1 MAVSSSPLARSN
13 SSEAGGLRIVS
24 AGHAA
29 FAIATIALGVITLV
43 THELTAV
50 WMPVPKWA
58 MSAHTAFVYLW
69 ALISIG
75 AGFALLWRRSALLA
89 AQLLF
94 AFSLFWVVL
103 FRLPNLFYE
112 KPLVLVGWAFGKTAI
127 MLAAAWVLCRWFAT
141 DHFPSFVFEGTG
153 LRLARALY
161 GVSLIPFGLAHF
173 MYLSATTVLIPNWLP
188 WHVGMAYVTGAA
200 FIAAGLAMIFD
211 ILGGLAAALSTL
223 QLGLFGLIVWVPRV
237 LAGNVTDFQRGEFIV
252 TFALAAAAW
261 VVADSYQGPKN
272 SGS

>member
-1 MAVSSSPLARSN
+1 MASPSLTRSDV
-13 SSEAGGLRIVS
+13 ADTGAIRIVS

-29 FAIATIALGVITLV
+29 FAIAMIALGAITLV
-43 THELTAV
+43 TRELTAV

-58 MSAHTAFVYLW
+58 MSAHPAFVYLW
-69 ALISIG
+69 ALISVG
-75 AGFALLWRRSALLA
+75 AGVALVWRRSALLA

-94 AFSLFWVVL
+94 AFSLFWLVL

-127 MLAAAWVLCRWFAT
+127 MVAAAWVLCLWFAT
-141 DHFPSFVFEGTG
+141 DRFPSFVFDGKG
-153 LRLARALY
+153 LRMARALY

-188 WHVGMAYVTGAA
+188 WHVGMAYLTGAT
-200 FIAAGLAMIFD
+200 FIAAGLAVIFD
-211 ILGGLAAALSTL
+211 VLGGLAATLSAL

-237 LAGNVTDFQRGEFIV
+237 LAGNVNDFQRGEFIV
-252 TFALAAAAW
+252 TFALAAGAW
-261 VVADSYQGPKN
+261 VVADSYGHAAFV
-272 SGS
+272 SG